1 MSGKKMMQVT
11 QRRQNHIFWIFVVF
25 YYFWF
30 FFLKF
35 IKNWIKN
42 WIATFTMGFVFW
54 LQGPSYK
61 RFDPY

>member
-1 MSGKKMMQVT
+1 MMQVM
-11 QRRQNHIFWIFVVF
+11 QRRQNHIFWIFVIF
-25 YYFWF
+25 S

-54 LQGPSYK
+54 L
-61 RFDPY
+61 